1 MPRDAVAR
9 KLSLRA
15 GVMTGKKWLERIAGI
30 GDYIFMA
37 QTEND
42 PGPVPSIEEIQ
53 KAWRELTLK
62 VVQLDA
68 ELTAV
73 QQENKL
79 LRSLL
84 ERMIEHRQRSHS
96 ELINILTGL
105 VAKLPLND
113 LGVIVSRLVEHN
125 AQVAEV
131 SASLAKGKIED
142 DLLQPAILKAQE
154 KTKRDLATALKTAAG
169 ELARLDAPFEAGLIE
184 SLVTQPDAFFSPAAI
199 RAARCYIKGHV
210 PRERV
215 VKEFGEEAL
224 AFFKDLTTDVKYN
237 PRPKPDEIVL
247 AFKSDFE
254 ELLKN
259 NPGISP
265 AKSQALSGLYRRIQ
279 KSKAATGEARAQRNV
294 FLRLCFIL
302 ELLHYYENQSTESPD
317 VIFAQRLPP
326 LIEQLVIASE
336 NDPLDERFIK
346 EAEEMLAY
354 VVKPDHRFSV
364 INNMGK
370 SGGVARSLRFVLTFR
385 AGEFTPHDPLTVEC
399 VRHFI
404 PAGIVP
410 KPGSLTPVL
419 RLVSPKM
426 QINLVRAILATDRI
440 RRDDAEALG
449 KAVAKELGLKEVEQQ
464 LIEKA
469 TLSPEKERQMAWD
482 NIKELIASRASPND
496 IAAAIRSRLHE
507 KYDAEE
513 VKESW
518 LTLTG
523 TNAHP
528 FIRVFCLLPYLPD
541 GKPDP
546 VARPILETY
555 VQRLMHE
562 KYADTRAKVVNALRN
577 MFKVKPDSP
586 ALINFINLVKWLDAD
601 AAAKLSKEI
610 GMTGQSA

>member
-1 MPRDAVAR
+1 
-9 KLSLRA
+9 
-15 GVMTGKKWLERIAGI
+15 
-30 GDYIFMA
+30 MA

-42 PGPVPSIEEIQ
+42 PGPVPSVEEIQ

-68 ELTAV
+68 GLTAAR
-73 QQENKL
+73 QESAE

-84 ERMIEHRQRSHS
+84 ERMVEHRQKSHA
-96 ELINILTGL
+96 ELITILAGL

-125 AQVAEV
+125 AQIAEV
-131 SASLAKGKIED
+131 SASLAKGKFED
-142 DLLQPAILKAQE
+142 DLLQPAILKALE
-154 KTKRDLATALKTAAG
+154 KTKRDLVTALQSTAG
-169 ELARLDAPFEAGLIE
+169 ELARLAAPFEAGLIE
-184 SLVTQPDAFFSPAAI
+184 SLVKQPDAFFSPVVV
-199 RAARCYIKGHV
+199 RAARCYIKGQV
-210 PRERV
+210 PRDRIV
-215 VKEFGEEAL
+215 REFGEEAL
-224 AFFKDLTTDVKYN
+224 VLFKDLTTDVKYN

-259 NPGISP
+259 TPGISP
-265 AKSQALSGLYRRIQ
+265 DKRQALSAFYRKIQ
-279 KSKAATGEARAQRNV
+279 NSRADTGEARAQRNV

-302 ELLHYYENQSTESPD
+302 ELLHYYDNQSTESPD

-326 LIEQLVIASE
+326 LIEQLVIANE

-346 EAEEMLAY
+346 DAEGLLAY
-354 VVKPDHRFSV
+354 IVKLDHRFSV

-370 SGGVARSLRFVLTFR
+370 SGGVARTLRFVLAFR
-385 AGEFTPHDPLTVEC
+385 AGDFTQHDSTTTEC

-410 KPGSLTPVL
+410 KAGGLAPIL

-426 QINLVRAILATDRI
+426 QVTLVRAIIATDRI

-449 KAVAKELGLKEVEQQ
+449 KAIAKELGLKEVEEQ
-464 LIEKA
+464 LIQKA
-469 TLSPEKERQMAWD
+469 TLSPEKERQMAWN
-482 NIKELIASRASPND
+482 NIKELIAGRASPND
-496 IAAAIRSRLHE
+496 IAAAIRHRLHE
-507 KYDAEE
+507 KYDADEL
-513 VKESW
+513 KESW

-523 TNAHP
+523 TDAHS

-541 GKPDP
+541 GTADP
-546 VARPILETY
+546 IARPILETY

-562 KYADTRAKVVNALRN
+562 KYAEAHAKVVGALRN

-586 ALINFINLVKWLDAD
+586 ALLNFINLMKWLDAE

-610 GMTGQSA
+610 GMTGQNT

>member
-1 MPRDAVAR
+1 
-9 KLSLRA
+9 
-15 GVMTGKKWLERIAGI
+15 
-30 GDYIFMA
+30 MA
-37 QTEND
+37 QTDND
-42 PGPVPSIEEIQ
+42 PGPVPSVEEIQ

-68 ELTAV
+68 ELTAA
-73 QQENKL
+73 QQDNKV
-79 LRSLL
+79 LRALL

-113 LGVIVSRLVEHN
+113 LGVIISRLVEHN

-154 KTKRDLATALKTAAG
+154 KTKRDLVTALKSAAA

-184 SLVTQPDAFFSPAAI
+184 SLITQPDVFFSPAVV
-199 RAARCYIKGHV
+199 RAARCYIKGHI

-215 VKEFGEEAL
+215 VKEFGGEVL
-224 AFFKDLTTDVKYN
+224 VFFKDLTTDVKYN

-254 ELLKN
+254 DLLKN
-259 NPGISP
+259 APGISP
-265 AKSQALSGLYRRIQ
+265 AKSQALSDLYRKIQ
-279 KSKAATGEARAQRNV
+279 KSKAATGEARTQRNV

-346 EAEEMLAY
+346 EAEGLLAY
-354 VVKPDHRFSV
+354 IVKPDHRFSV

-385 AGEFTPHDPLTVEC
+385 AGDFAQHDPLTTEC
-399 VRHFI
+399 IRHFI

-410 KPGSLTPVL
+410 KPASLTPVL
-419 RLVSPKM
+419 RLVSPQM
-426 QINLVRAILATDRI
+426 QLILVRAILATDRI
-440 RRDDAEALG
+440 RRDDAETLG
-449 KAVAKELGLKEVEQQ
+449 KAVAMELGLKEVEKQ

-496 IAAAIRSRLHE
+496 IAAAIRARLHE
-507 KYDAEE
+507 KYDDDE

-518 LTLTG
+518 LTLTRSD
-523 TNAHP
+523 AHA

-541 GKPDP
+541 GTADP

-562 KYADTRAKVVNALRN
+562 KYADARAKVVNALRN
-577 MFKVKPDSP
+577 LFKVKTDSP
-586 ALINFINLVKWLDAD
+586 ALLNFINLVKWLDPE

-610 GMTGQSA
+610 GLTAQSA